1 MNYSF
6 SIIGAGFSGISA
18 ATELA
23 SKGNEVTVFEKNRE
37 LGGRARSFS
46 AEGFRYDM
54 GPSWYWMPDV
64 FEKYFKRYGKNIHD
78 YLDLQLLDP
87 GFRIIFSDEDYM
99 DVPANFEDLK
109 AQFEAIEKGS
119 ASKLE
124 SFMKEAEYKYNVGIN
139 KLVYKPGLSL
149 LELLDI
155 ELIQGVFKLDVF
167 KSFDKHVNNNFK
179 DERLRML
186 LKFPVLFLGAKPKD
200 TPALYSLMN
209 YAGLK
214 LGTWYPMG
222 GMSSLVDAM
231 LSLAKDL
238 GVDFKVNE
246 SVQSISTELSQVKK
260 IRTSKSEYFT
270 HGLIAAAD
278 YHHVETKILGDFS
291 NYDESYWEKKTFAP
305 SSLIFYLGVEK
316 KIDKLLHH
324 NLFFDTNFDKHA
336 HDIYDN
342 PNWTE
347 DPLFYVCAPSKTDPS
362 TAPEDKENLFILVP
376 IAAGLEDNE
385 NYREECFEKVIKR
398 LEVFTK
404 TEIKKHVVF
413 KRSYCVNDFKKDYN
427 SYKGNAYGLANT
439 LMQTANLKPKIRN
452 QKLDNLFYAGQLTV
466 PGPGVPPSL
475 ISGQVSANLL
485 MKKIVEK

>member
-1 MNYSF
+1 MNYNF

-23 SKGNEVTVFEKNRE
+23 SKGNKVTVFEKNKE

-46 AEGFRYDM
+46 AQGFKYDM

-78 YLDLQLLDP
+78 YLDLKLLDP
-87 GFRIIFSDEDYM
+87 GFRMIFSEEDYM
-99 DVPANFEDLK
+99 DVPANFEALK
-109 AQFEAIEKGS
+109 VQFESIERGS
-119 ASKLE
+119 ASKLD

-155 ELIQGVFKLDVF
+155 ELIKGVFKLDVF

-222 GMSSLVDAM
+222 GMNSLVEAM

-246 SVQSISTELSQVKK
+246 DVQSINTKSSLVNKVK
-260 IRTSKSEYFT
+260 TSKSEYFT
-270 HGLIAAAD
+270 DGLIAAAD
-278 YHHVETKILGDFS
+278 YHHVETKILGNLS
-291 NYDESYWEKKTFAP
+291 NYNESYWENKTFAP
-305 SSLIFYLGVEK
+305 SSLIFYLGVNK

-324 NLFFDTNFDKHA
+324 NLFFDTDFEKHA
-336 HDIYDN
+336 YHIYDD
-342 PNWTE
+342 PNWTK

-362 TAPEDKENLFILVP
+362 VAPSGKENLFVLVP

-385 NYREECFEKVIKR
+385 QHRAECFKKVIKR

-404 TEIKKHVVF
+404 TEIEEHISF
-413 KRSYCVNDFKKDYN
+413 KRSFCVNDFKTDYN

-439 LMQTANLKPKIRN
+439 LMQTANLKPKICN
-452 QKLDNLFYAGQLTV
+452 QRLQNLFYAGQLTV

-485 MKKIVEK
+485 MKQIDIK